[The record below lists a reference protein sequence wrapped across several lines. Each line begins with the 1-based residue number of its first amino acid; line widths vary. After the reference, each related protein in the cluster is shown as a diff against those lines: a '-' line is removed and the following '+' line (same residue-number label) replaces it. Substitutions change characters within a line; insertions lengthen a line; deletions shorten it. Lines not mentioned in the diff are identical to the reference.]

1 MKAMKKLISL
11 LLALAMVMALGVVT
25 ASAAS
30 DGSVTVRNA
39 ISGEKYNIYKVF
51 DLTYSGTNQAVPGT
65 GTTPSSFAGKVAYT
79 YQKDTSSADDKLYT
93 ALTAGDSPFTLTET
107 ATTATDNVYTVTLKT
122 GKTEQDIA
130 TFLSSNQ
137 SNLKSAGDP
146 KIADNTKEV
155 KWENLPYGY
164 YYITSSVG
172 ATVTIDSTLKDVV
185 VEDKNSLPTHEKKEA
200 VGTKPSAANGYDK
213 DAVDVQVGDTIWYQV
228 EVTIGKGTDKGI
240 IISDTM
246 SDGLTLQTGIKVFN
260 GDSTTPL
267 TVETDYTLDTN
278 PGGDK
283 TFSLTLKADYV
294 KTLSE
299 NDKIYIRYSATVN
312 EKAVTDTD
320 ATVETNTSSLKYS
333 EQPEVTDEVTAT
345 TYKFQLNKV
354 DGDGA
359 ALLGATFELYR
370 GTDTSDATKK
380 VNFMTV
386 KVGSATD
393 PAIIRVANDSD
404 TDKYTQINLSDAGLK
419 STKVI
424 IQGLGKESYTLR
436 EVTPPA
442 GYNAAGDVQ
451 ITAGNESPLIA
462 INATIT
468 DEDGT
473 DQDKGVVTVVNQ
485 SGDEL
490 PSTGGIGTTIFY
502 VVGSILLV
510 GAGILLVTRKR
521 MSAE

>member
-1 MKAMKKLISL
+1 MKTMKKLISL

-39 ISGEKYNIYKVF
+39 ISDEKYNIYKVF
-51 DLTYSGTNQAVPGT
+51 DLTYSGTDQEVPDT

-79 YQKDTSSADDKLYT
+79 YQKDTSSIEDKLYT
-93 ALTAGDSPFTLTET
+93 ALTAVGSPFTLTET

-137 SNLKSAGDP
+137 SNLKSAGDQ

-185 VEDKNSLPTHEKKEA
+185 VEDKNSLPKHEKKEA

-228 EVTIGKGTDKGI
+228 EVTIGKGTDKDI

-246 SDGLTLQTGIKVFN
+246 SNGLTLQTGIEVFN

-267 TVETDYTLDTN
+267 TVETEYTLNTN
-278 PGGDK
+278 PGDGK
-283 TFSLTLKADYV
+283 TFILTLKADYV

-299 NDKIYIRYSATVN
+299 NDKIYIRYSAIVN

-320 ATVETNTSSLKYS
+320 ATVETNKSSLKYS

-370 GTDTSDATKK
+370 GAAAGGDKVSFVTVSSGETDTAVIRVATASDTDTSTEIKLTAD
-380 VNFMTV
+380 
-386 KVGSATD
+386 
-393 PAIIRVANDSD
+393 
-404 TDKYTQINLSDAGLK
+404 GLNK
-419 STKVI
+419 TKVI
-424 IQGLGKESYTLR
+424 IEGLGKESYTLR

-442 GYNAAGDVQ
+442 GYNAAGDVEISGSLVKIDGS
-451 ITAGNESPLIA
+451 ITEASGETAAS
-462 INATIT
+462 
-468 DEDGT
+468 
-473 DQDKGVVTVVNQ
+473 GVVTVTNQ